1 MANSEINL
9 HQKLWDKKQELQKSI
24 NDTLETL
31 GIEMELESVHLQ
43 VKHVRSCP
51 PGYELVFEPV
61 EHPDGSV
68 TYQWICKK
76 S

>member
-1 MANSEINL
+1 MGDTEVDNRQQLFTRKTELLDTIN
-9 HQKLWDKKQELQKSI
+9 EL
-24 NDTLETL
+24 LETW
-31 GIEMELESVHLQ
+31 GFDMELESVHIQ

-51 PGYELVFEPV
+51 PGYDLVFEPV